1 MASSGRSGRWW
12 RGALALGGVL
22 VLAWCLVGSERAP
35 EFAPAASD
43 ALGPE
48 RVDSGVTPA
57 RAIARALTAP
67 HVDVAPVATSAVFEG
82 DVVDD
87 EGKGVPGAEL
97 VFEYQ
102 GAAATEHA
110 DGKGHFVFHAE
121 PPGRWTLG
129 MISAPGFRSF
139 APEWG
144 KSTTVL
150 EAVRGGRVDGLR
162 FERPKVHPFHGRVV
176 DSDDHAIAGA
186 QIIAIPRYEAP
197 HGEDQT
203 TSDAHGGFTLPVW
216 GPSVRLSV
224 RHAGYEL
231 SFADY
236 GSAAGTDAPVTI
248 RLKAAGPR
256 PPEEAAAFLI
266 HGAVV
271 DVQGNGI
278 RADVGAVPDSQR
290 GVAFATA
297 EDGGEFTLGVAAD
310 GGWQLT
316 AFCDGFDDSTVHVE
330 VPVRDRVVLVLRP
343 QPALVTVSGQVT
355 DAAGRPVTA
364 FRVSATNHSS
374 ARLGAGGDV
383 MEVFSSDG
391 RFSIPGVLPG
401 SVSITAYAEGF
412 VHEYVGPFAVG
423 VHGVED
429 VRVVLHRGGRIVG
442 TVVAEDDGHPIEAA
456 TVRLGPG
463 GTFVQTGAD
472 GSFALASV
480 PAGVHGL
487 FVSAHLDDYVS
498 REVPGIDVPEAGK
511 VGPLRISLRAVDPR
525 APEKSD
531 YEGIG
536 MRCADW
542 ELDGDGYRVSEV
554 HPKGGAHVAGI

>member
-1 MASSGRSGRWW
+1 
-12 RGALALGGVL
+12 
-22 VLAWCLVGSERAP
+22 
-35 EFAPAASD
+35 
-43 ALGPE
+43 
-48 RVDSGVTPA
+48 
-57 RAIARALTAP
+57 
-67 HVDVAPVATSAVFEG
+67 
-82 DVVDD
+82 
-87 EGKGVPGAEL
+87 
-97 VFEYQ
+97 
-102 GAAATEHA
+102 
-110 DGKGHFVFHAE
+110 
-121 PPGRWTLG
+121 
-129 MISAPGFRSF
+129 
-139 APEWG
+139 
-144 KSTTVL
+144 
-150 EAVRGGRVDGLR
+150 
-162 FERPKVHPFHGRVV
+162 
-176 DSDDHAIAGA
+176 
-186 QIIAIPRYEAP
+186 
-197 HGEDQT
+197 
-203 TSDAHGGFTLPVW
+203 
-216 GPSVRLSV
+216 
-224 RHAGYEL
+224 
-231 SFADY
+231 
-236 GSAAGTDAPVTI
+236 
-248 RLKAAGPR
+248 
-256 PPEEAAAFLI
+256 
-266 HGAVV
+266 
-271 DVQGNGI
+271 
-278 RADVGAVPDSQR
+278 
-290 GVAFATA
+290 
-297 EDGGEFTLGVAAD
+297 
-310 GGWQLT
+310 
-316 AFCDGFDDSTVHVE
+316 
-330 VPVRDRVVLVLRP
+330 
-343 QPALVTVSGQVT
+343 
-355 DAAGRPVTA
+355 
-364 FRVSATNHSS
+364 
-374 ARLGAGGDV
+374 

-554 HPKGGAHVAGI
+554 HPKGGAHVAGIQPGDLILAADGTLATAVDGDEFISRIKGPDGTLVRLTVRRGAQTFDVNIARRRLSW